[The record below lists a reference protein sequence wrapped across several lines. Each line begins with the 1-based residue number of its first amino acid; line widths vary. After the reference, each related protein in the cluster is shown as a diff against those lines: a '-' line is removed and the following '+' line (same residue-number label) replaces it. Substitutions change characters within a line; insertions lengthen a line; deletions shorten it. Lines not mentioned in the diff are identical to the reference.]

1 MRPRRGEVTTA
12 IRAASGSASGSVS
25 GTGRRALLLWL
36 VAGAAL
42 LLAACGGDDGD
53 GEPDGRPR
61 VLASTAIIAEFARQ
75 VAGDDAV
82 VTTLIPVGVEVHAF
96 EPTTDAARRI
106 AEADLIFVNGYNL
119 EAGVLDVIVENR
131 ASDAALV
138 VVSEGISPLR
148 AGGVNDAG
156 DPGDL
161 LFAAGDP
168 HMWLDV
174 ENAER
179 YVDRIRRA
187 LVEVDP
193 AHAGGYE
200 RRAGAYVEE
209 LRTLRAELEE
219 TIGAIPASR
228 RKLVVFHDAFRYF
241 AQAFQFELVA
251 AVSPANPNQEPSPR
265 DVADTINTVEREGVP
280 AVFREPQFSSQVL
293 DLVAEETG
301 VRVLTLYSVPI
312 GGEASSYA
320 EMMRANARALVD
332 GLASP

>member
-1 MRPRRGEVTTA
+1 MLAVRPRGGEVTTV
-12 IRAASGSASGSVS
+12 IRAASGA
-25 GTGRRALLLWL
+25 GRPALLLWL
-36 VAGAAL
+36 LAGAAL
-42 LLAACGGDDGD
+42 LLAACGGDD

-82 VTTLIPVGVEVHAF
+82 VTTLIPAGVEVHAF

-106 AEADLIFVNGYNL
+106 AEADVIFVNGYNL

-131 ASDAALV
+131 ASDAALI

-148 AGGVNDAG
+148 ASGVADV
-156 DPGDL
+156 DPADL

-193 AHAGGYE
+193 AHTGGYE
-200 RRAGAYVEE
+200 QRAGAYVEE
-209 LRTLRAELEE
+209 LRALRAELEE
-219 TIGAIPASR
+219 MLGVIPAPR

-241 AQAFQFELVA
+241 AQAFGLELVA

-265 DVADTINTVEREGVP
+265 DVVDTINTVEREGVP

-312 GGEASSYA
+312 DGEAGSYV
-320 EMMRANARALVD
+320 EMMRANARALVA